1 MHIKTKKEFNMFHLM
16 DKYEDEFK
24 LKRIL
29 TSFYNRVSSEVNVK
43 HFFMDLSLEKMLQD
57 VDHYNQFILDKPD
70 RIYTAEPSQTADS
83 STQIGSSSFKE
94 ICHHLVEVLKEEA
107 IQEEDI
113 PRFVTD
119 VMEIVEESKAE
130 SSDRI
135 STVYEAETLNYE
147 HLVEIL
153 AKARTKAELDEEN
166 VLTVRVSGVQVPI
179 NIKINKKHQYLL
191 IFGKVE
197 CKTHD
202 QKALDEIINKANIVV
217 IGEKTIFEEGN
228 KISGKSHNLKVV
240 ESFDQINFES
250 GDKFFLDISNGK
262 NHKYKLSECSKE
274 SGESVL
280 DSLNLAL
287 DLAKENKID
296 AINFGPFNKTS
307 LKLGGNKF
315 SDELHLMAEKL
326 EVKNFFCEFNVVDN
340 FWTARVTSHIPIS
353 EVPSHIKKE
362 KIIKPIKLINE
373 AMKLNGVKKPR
384 VAVQALNPHAEFGT
398 EEKDEIIPAIEEAK
412 KLGINA
418 DGPLPCDTSFIT
430 AYKNKNH
437 DCIVGMYHDALQ
449 SGLKAFGFD
458 RGVTVQGGLPVP
470 ITTPAHGTA
479 FDIAG
484 KNEANL
490 EPTLNSFKIALTMAE
505 NKNKA

>member
-1 MHIKTKKEFNMFHLM
+1 MPQNK
-16 DKYEDEFK
+16 
-24 LKRIL
+24 
-29 TSFYNRVSSEVNVK
+29 
-43 HFFMDLSLEKMLQD
+43 
-57 VDHYNQFILDKPD
+57 
-70 RIYTAEPSQTADS
+70 
-83 STQIGSSSFKE
+83 
-94 ICHHLVEVLKEEA
+94 
-107 IQEEDI
+107 
-113 PRFVTD
+113 
-119 VMEIVEESKAE
+119 
-130 SSDRI
+130 
-135 STVYEAETLNYE
+135 
-147 HLVEIL
+147 
-153 AKARTKAELDEEN
+153 
-166 VLTVRVSGVQVPI
+166 I
-179 NIKINKKHQYLL
+179 NIAILLGDPSGIGPELVSKLLTEKI
-191 IFGKVE
+191 
-197 CKTHD
+197 TD
-202 QKALDEIINKANIVV
+202 SANLVV
-217 IGEKTIFEEGN
+217 IGEKNILEDGN
-228 KISGKSHNLKVV
+228 KISGSSQNLKYVDN
-240 ESFDQINFES
+240 FDQINFEE
-250 GDKFFLDISNGK
+250 GNKFFLDISKGK
-262 NHKYKLSECSKE
+262 NHNYKLSKCSKE

-280 DSLNLAL
+280 SALNLAL
-287 DLAKENKID
+287 ELAKENKIH

-307 LKLGGNKF
+307 LKLGGNKY

-326 EVKNFFCEFNVVDN
+326 EVKNFFCEFNVIDN
-340 FWTARVTSHIPIS
+340 FWTARVTSHIPIK
-353 EVPSHIKKE
+353 EVPDHVKKE
-362 KIIKPIKLINE
+362 KIMKPIKLINE
-373 AMKLNGVKKPR
+373 AMKLNGIKVPR

-505 NKNKA
+505 NKNKQ

>member
-1 MHIKTKKEFNMFHLM
+1 MPQNKINIALLLGDPSGIGPELVS
-16 DKYEDEFK
+16 K
-24 LKRIL
+24 L
-29 TSFYNRVSSEVNVK
+29 
-43 HFFMDLSLEKMLQD
+43 LS
-57 VDHYNQFILDKPD
+57 
-70 RIYTAEPSQTADS
+70 
-83 STQIGSSSFKE
+83 KE
-94 ICHHLVEVLKEEA
+94 I
-107 IQEEDI
+107 
-113 PRFVTD
+113 T
-119 VMEIVEESKAE
+119 
-130 SSDRI
+130 
-135 STVYEAETLNYE
+135 
-147 HLVEIL
+147 
-153 AKARTKAELDEEN
+153 EN
-166 VLTVRVSGVQVPI
+166 
-179 NIKINKKHQYLL
+179 
-191 IFGKVE
+191 
-197 CKTHD
+197 
-202 QKALDEIINKANIVV
+202 ANIVV
-217 IGEKTIFEEGN
+217 IGEKNILEGGN
-228 KISGKSHNLKVV
+228 KISGNSQNLKYVN
-240 ESFDQINFES
+240 SFDQINFQE
-250 GDKFFLDISNGK
+250 GNKFFLDIANGK
-262 NHKYKLSECSKE
+262 NHNYKLSECSKE

-280 DSLNLAL
+280 SALNLAL
-287 DLAKENKID
+287 ELAKQNKIH

-307 LKLGGNKF
+307 LKLGGNKY

-326 EVKNFFCEFNVVDN
+326 EVKNFFCEFNVIDN
-340 FWTARVTSHIPIS
+340 FWTARVTSHIPIK
-353 EVPSHIKKE
+353 EVPDHVKKE

-373 AMKLNGVKKPR
+373 AMKLNGIKVPR

-418 DGPLPCDTSFIT
+418 DGPFPCDTSFIT

>member
-1 MHIKTKKEFNMFHLM
+1 MPQNK
-16 DKYEDEFK
+16 
-24 LKRIL
+24 
-29 TSFYNRVSSEVNVK
+29 
-43 HFFMDLSLEKMLQD
+43 
-57 VDHYNQFILDKPD
+57 
-70 RIYTAEPSQTADS
+70 
-83 STQIGSSSFKE
+83 
-94 ICHHLVEVLKEEA
+94 
-107 IQEEDI
+107 
-113 PRFVTD
+113 
-119 VMEIVEESKAE
+119 
-130 SSDRI
+130 
-135 STVYEAETLNYE
+135 
-147 HLVEIL
+147 
-153 AKARTKAELDEEN
+153 
-166 VLTVRVSGVQVPI
+166 I
-179 NIKINKKHQYLL
+179 NIALL
-191 IFGKVE
+191 LGDPSGIGPELISK
-197 CKTHD
+197 
-202 QKALDEIINKANIVV
+202 LLNNEIANNANIVV
-217 IGEKTIFEEGN
+217 IGEKNILEGGN
-228 KISGKSHNLKVV
+228 KISGSSQNLKYVDN
-240 ESFDQINFES
+240 FDQINFEE
-250 GDKFFLDISNGK
+250 GNKFFLDISDGK
-262 NHKYKLSECSKE
+262 NHSYKLSECSKE

-280 DSLNLAL
+280 SALNLAL
-287 DLAKENKID
+287 ELAKENKIH

-307 LKLGGNKF
+307 LKLGGNKY

-326 EVKNFFCEFNVVDN
+326 EVKNFFCEFNVIDN
-340 FWTARVTSHIPIS
+340 FWTARVTSHIPIK
-353 EVPSHIKKE
+353 EVPDHVKKE
-362 KIIKPIKLINE
+362 KIMKPIKLINE
-373 AMKLNGVKKPR
+373 VMKLNGIKVPR

-412 KLGINA
+412 KIGINA

>member
-1 MHIKTKKEFNMFHLM
+1 MPQNK
-16 DKYEDEFK
+16 
-24 LKRIL
+24 
-29 TSFYNRVSSEVNVK
+29 
-43 HFFMDLSLEKMLQD
+43 
-57 VDHYNQFILDKPD
+57 
-70 RIYTAEPSQTADS
+70 
-83 STQIGSSSFKE
+83 
-94 ICHHLVEVLKEEA
+94 
-107 IQEEDI
+107 
-113 PRFVTD
+113 
-119 VMEIVEESKAE
+119 
-130 SSDRI
+130 
-135 STVYEAETLNYE
+135 
-147 HLVEIL
+147 
-153 AKARTKAELDEEN
+153 
-166 VLTVRVSGVQVPI
+166 I
-179 NIKINKKHQYLL
+179 NIALL
-191 IFGKVE
+191 LGDPSGIGPELISK
-197 CKTHD
+197 
-202 QKALDEIINKANIVV
+202 LLNNEITNNANIVV
-217 IGEKTIFEEGN
+217 IGEKNILEGGN
-228 KISGKSHNLKVV
+228 KISGSSQNLKYVDD
-240 ESFDQINFES
+240 FDQINFEE
-250 GDKFFLDISNGK
+250 GNKFFLDISNGK
-262 NHKYKLSECSKE
+262 NHSYKLSKCSKE

-280 DSLNLAL
+280 SALNLAL
-287 DLAKENKID
+287 ELAKENKIH

-307 LKLGGNKF
+307 LKLGGNKY

-326 EVKNFFCEFNVVDN
+326 EVKNFFCEFNVIDN
-340 FWTARVTSHIPIS
+340 FWTARVTSHIPIK
-353 EVPSHIKKE
+353 EVPDHVKKE
-362 KIIKPIKLINE
+362 KIMKPIKLINE
-373 AMKLNGVKKPR
+373 AMKLNGIENPR

-418 DGPLPCDTSFIT
+418 DGPFPCDTSFIT